1 MRLRHTL
8 LYFTSIL
15 LLSTSIL
22 QAQEEVNEIE
32 EVKDL
37 QEKEATTDTISKVNN
52 SQYYGLRIGVD
63 LSKPLRSLIDDDYS
77 GFEVVGDFRIKKKY
91 YLTAAIGSE
100 TRTSDRPNIENI
112 TEGSYIKAGFIYNA
126 YNNWFGMNNLLY
138 AGVSAGFST
147 FNQELESFIIS
158 TDNSVFPDDIIGDPR
173 EFNDLTATWLEVR
186 VGLEAEVLKN
196 VYLGINL
203 QLKRSIT
210 ATEPDG
216 FTNLFIPGFG
226 KVTEDS
232 NSGVGF
238 GYTISYLI
246 PFFKK

>member
-32 EVKDL
+32 EVKVL

-52 SQYYGLRIGVD
+52 SKYYALRIGVD

-77 GFEVVGDFRIKKKY
+77 GFEIVGDFRIKKKY
-91 YLTAAIGSE
+91 YLAAAIGSE

-158 TDNSVFPDDIIGDPR
+158 TDNSVFPDDII
-173 EFNDLTATWLEVR
+173 
-186 VGLEAEVLKN
+186 EVLKN

-232 NSGVGF
+232 I
-238 GYTISYLI
+238 YHLI
-246 PFFKK
+246 LDSFF